1 MGWKTA
7 LRAAVLAGSLA
18 APTLTPAA
26 APGSGA
32 APAGAAASAPVPA
45 GRIEALF
52 GVTDVF
58 GWLGDELLG
67 VAFEK
72 VLDATGLFE
81 AIGLGNKEDEEQK
94 QKLDDIINRLTALDQ
109 AIASLHGEVENLEK
123 ELQVELARTR
133 IGEAQ
138 ARFETCLD
146 RLKDLARVQ
155 SEDPE
160 IVARHNGALLARAYQ
175 VVGMPSPTGMTFSD
189 DYCAIL
195 EPLTDVQRA
204 VLPQDPNAAR
214 PMIVLARLAR
224 STGRSFEEV
233 VRYFAW
239 VVGIQRQALAIL
251 AEAHHRLGED
261 ALLAE
266 VAGETQDSLRLQ
278 ELELLHAAE
287 AYALEATPFDAPAAV
302 AALALADAA
311 VGWMEGYPRLV
322 TAGVLF
328 EGDPGDTWSVLPTLF
343 QGDLPALALDDL
355 STVGGEA
362 YYGTPRSFPVEGHIY
377 VQKRP
382 QYGGVEVGWSDHLT
396 IARYRTTAVSP
407 APDQVTLW
415 AAAPDRARE
424 LALERRNAATLLPE
438 ATSGDPLADA
448 DRQLLAHPG
457 GLASSVA
464 RFKVLLAA
472 DDPRYATLAVDEP
485 AYGLADVPVGPID
498 EAGTAFAARPGVAAS
513 VLELVPRGPAEPE
526 RFALRLGDRWLG
538 VVAPVPAGV
547 GEPEPAARV
556 AAVDA
561 PVWFDLTRTGD
572 AYELS
577 ALDDAAGV
585 RRYLYVNAQAQVA
598 SDWQAATTRSASAD
612 LRAEGMLGVYGD
624 AGGQTSSCTWV
635 PGLVTA
641 VQARKLSLDIHG
653 GGDRA
658 VTYRLD
664 GQLAFS
670 ESLPWYSGHGSCSC
684 AGRCTLTTTT
694 GGTVPLVSWAAASN
708 YFGTALEW
716 NAVTSFPGS
725 GDAQY
730 YALNMAFE
738 RTLSPG
744 QVESLRCEID
754 YTTGNCNIC
763 VTFTSLGVSAR

>member
-18 APTLTPAA
+18 APNLSPTAGSRSAA
-26 APGSGA
+26 AD
-32 APAGAAASAPVPA
+32 APVPA
-45 GRIEALF
+45 GRIAALF
-52 GVTDVF
+52 GVGDVL

-81 AIGLGNKEDEEQK
+81 AIGLGNKEDEEQRK
-94 QKLDDIINRLTALDQ
+94 KLDDIINRLTALDQ
-109 AIASLHGEVENLEK
+109 AIASLHGEIENLEK

-133 IGEAQ
+133 IAEAQ
-138 ARFETCLD
+138 TRFETCFD
-146 RLKDLARVQ
+146 RLKDLARVR

-204 VLPQDPNAAR
+204 VLPEDPNAAR
-214 PMIVLARLAR
+214 PMIVLARLTR

-261 ALLAE
+261 ALLSE

-287 AYALEATPFDAPAAV
+287 AYTLEATPFDAPEAV
-302 AALALADAA
+302 TAIALADAV
-311 VGWMEGYPRLV
+311 VGWMEGHPRLV
-322 TAGVLF
+322 TAGVLV
-328 EGDPGDTWSVLPTLF
+328 EGAPGDPWSALPTLL
-343 QGDLPALALDDL
+343 QGDLPALALDDV
-355 STVGGEA
+355 SAVGGEA
-362 YYGTPRSFPVEGHIY
+362 YYGALRTIPVEGHFY
-377 VQKRP
+377 VQRRP
-382 QYGGVEVGWSDHLT
+382 QFGGVEVGWSDYLT
-396 IARYRTTAVSP
+396 IARYRTIAVSP
-407 APDQVTLW
+407 DPDRVTLW
-415 AAAPDRARE
+415 AAAPDRERA
-424 LALERRNAATLLPE
+424 LTLERRNAATLTPE
-438 ATSGDPLADA
+438 AASEAALADA

-464 RFKVLLAA
+464 RFKLIPAS
-472 DDPRYATLAVDEP
+472 DDPRFVTLAVDEP
-485 AYGLADVPVGPID
+485 AWGLADVPVGPID

-526 RFALRLGDRWLG
+526 RFALRLGERWLG
-538 VVAPVPAGV
+538 VVAPATAGV
-547 GEPEPAARV
+547 DAPEPAALV

-561 PVWFDLTRTGD
+561 PAWFDLIRTGG

-585 RRYLYVNAQAQVA
+585 RRYLYVNAQAQVT
-598 SDWQAATTRSASAD
+598 SDWQAATSMSASAD
-612 LRAEGMLGVYGD
+612 LRAEKMLSVYGD
-624 AGGQTSSCTWV
+624 VEGQTSSCTWV
-635 PGLVTA
+635 PSLITT

-653 GGDRA
+653 GGSRA

-664 GQLAFS
+664 SQLAFS
-670 ESLPWYSGHGSCSC
+670 ETLSGWSGHGSCSC
-684 AGRCTLTTTT
+684 AGRCTLTTAT
-694 GGTVPLVSWAAASN
+694 GGTVPLVSWAAESN
-708 YFGTALEW
+708 YFGTALNW

-744 QVESLRCEID
+744 QVENVRCEID

-763 VTFTSLGVSAR
+763 VTFNSLNVSAK